1 MLFLRSLS
9 LTICVMQRKRDEAKL
24 AAACETIDDVRCSAL
39 SLSHTVLIVFCSYTQ
54 FAREATLAK
63 QKEEQRLAAQ
73 KEKDEKKAKQ
83 QAEKKQV
90 KDAKA
95 GEKAKKNEEKKK
107 IEEKKAVRAPRY
119 CCVADCVLQ
128 TGA

>member
-1 MLFLRSLS
+1 MRPSWPPPAKP
-9 LTICVMQRKRDEAKL
+9 LTMWVALCCAVPISHCAV
-24 AAACETIDDVRCSAL
+24 CSAL
-39 SLSHTVLIVFCSYTQ
+39 TQ